1 MLTDVSDRS
10 QSGQTMKRLILWAI
24 VPIVIVA
31 CALAYWLG
39 PDLFARQTL
48 TIANESERAVTVM
61 IYDHVW
67 TMTPGETVEDR
78 FAAEGDAHFEVVDA
92 STGETL
98 ATPGYLTSGMAQCH
112 VITIRESVD
121 YLSGLDENC

>member
-67 TMTPGETVEDR
+67 TMTPGETV
-78 FAAEGDAHFEVVDA
+78 G
-92 STGETL
+92 TGLRPKAMRISRWWTQARARPSPHR
-98 ATPGYLTSGMAQCH
+98 AT
-112 VITIRESVD
+112 
-121 YLSGLDENC
+121 